1 MTSYGNTAPSVDFIE
16 KNTTW
21 KRLSDGEIF
30 EGKGISLPIGADYE
44 DVSTKAV
51 FTWNGT
57 NAYRRSGYEDTK
69 Q

>member
-1 MTSYGNTAPSVDFIE
+1 MAEYGSAAPAVDFIE
-16 KNTTW
+16 KNTKW

-44 DVSTKAV
+44 DVSTGAV

-57 NAYRRSGYEDTK
+57 NAFRRSGYEGSK
-69 Q
+69 